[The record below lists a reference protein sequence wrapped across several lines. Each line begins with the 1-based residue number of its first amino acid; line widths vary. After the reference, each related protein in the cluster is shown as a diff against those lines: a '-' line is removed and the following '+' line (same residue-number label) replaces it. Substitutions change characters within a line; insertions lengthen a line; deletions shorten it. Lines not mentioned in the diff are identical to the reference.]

1 MLRTRFVITG
11 SLSLIALAISL
22 AVAVPA
28 AGAQTPR
35 TPTETVITFY
45 KLMRERRYR
54 EAFAISI
61 YRSAVDGLSQQE
73 FEDLQSDF
81 DRMAA
86 GIQVKIEVTGEQIN
100 GNVATVMIRIPN
112 DDPEKVTIEPAT
124 LIQAGD
130 GWIVGDEESQAAVK
144 KAGKRFFL
152 GARIDTHQDQVK
164 DLLTRLLAVE
174 ALYSSQ
180 HGGSFADL
188 PALISAGLMPQ
199 DLKGTESTGYRFHV
213 TVARDGKSYTASAE
227 PARYGHSGKLSFWMD
242 QTGNIRKIDNGGKPI
257 EAK

>member
-1 MLRTRFVITG
+1 M
-11 SLSLIALAISL
+11 
-22 AVAVPA
+22 
-28 AGAQTPR
+28 
-35 TPTETVITFY
+35 
-45 KLMRERRYR
+45 
-54 EAFAISI
+54 
-61 YRSAVDGLSQQE
+61 
-73 FEDLQSDF
+73 
-81 DRMAA
+81 
-86 GIQVKIEVTGEQIN
+86 
-100 GNVATVMIRIPN
+100 
-112 DDPEKVTIEPAT
+112 
-124 LIQAGD
+124 
-130 GWIVGDEESQAAVK
+130 K

-152 GARIDTHQDQVK
+152 DARIDTHQDQVK